1 MLGLLGNVGQKNL
14 QSVYKSSKIDSFYL
28 FLLLVKSLS
37 RRFCIARTKFSSLKE
52 VREDQQLYSPEIN
65 TLLVLIVPCVKGYKS
80 PLLSFCGSAPHSL
93 DVWDQVSSECG
104 CLLSATNRHTIAA
117 KISRRSSSTLIDI
130 VQIRSKKTYM
140 KTVKPFF

>member
-65 TLLVLIVPCVKGYKS
+65 TLLVLIVPCLRRGIGFRS
-80 PLLSFCGSAPHSL
+80 
-93 DVWDQVSSECG
+93 
-104 CLLSATNRHTIAA
+104 
-117 KISRRSSSTLIDI
+117 KISMECSSFIRRL
-130 VQIRSKKTYM
+130 RSG
-140 KTVKPFF
+140 V